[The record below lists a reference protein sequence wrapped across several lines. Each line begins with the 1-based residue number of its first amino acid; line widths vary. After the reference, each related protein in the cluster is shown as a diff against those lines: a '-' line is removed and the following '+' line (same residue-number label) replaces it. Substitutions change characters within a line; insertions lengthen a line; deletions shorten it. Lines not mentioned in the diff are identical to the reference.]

1 MKATVSWKENLRF
14 NCKTDTGHTLDL
26 EGNGEIL
33 SPMESVLL
41 SVGACSSIDVVDILK
56 KSRKQVDVCVWQ
68 LEANKAEEP
77 PRVFTEIHAHYVVK
91 GEGLT
96 EKNVARDIQLS
107 AEKYCSVMLMLTGN
121 VEITTSY
128 ELT

>member
-56 KSRKQVDVCVWQ
+56 KSRKQVDDCVCQ
-68 LEANKAEEP
+68 LEAKRAEEP
-77 PRVFTEIHAHYVVK
+77 PRFSTEIHSHYIVK
-91 GEGLT
+91 RHGST
-96 EKNVARDIQLS
+96 QNNFARATHLS
-107 AEKYCSVMLMLTGN
+107 
-121 VEITTSY
+121 TSNY
-128 ELT
+128 